1 MKTCSTGN
9 EYNKKDSRGRGAGK
23 NKTEK
28 DGGNVAIRQTLTEF
42 KYAFFLKF
50 FLCRAI
56 EKKRRGKDSC
66 HVVSRVLS
74 HVRFSP
80 VSLTFYAKER
90 IDHHQKHSP
99 IIRGASPGWMVVVG

>member
-1 MKTCSTGN
+1 MKTCSTEN
-9 EYNKKDSRGRGAGK
+9 EYNQKVAGGRGAGI
-23 NKTEK
+23 NKTALEK

-50 FLCRAI
+50 FPCRAI

-66 HVVSRVLS
+66 LVVSRVLS

-80 VSLTFYAKER
+80 VS
-90 IDHHQKHSP
+90 
-99 IIRGASPGWMVVVG
+99 